1 MDALLGAASPTNFS
15 AIAIF
20 MRADFVVKFVLI
32 GLLAASL
39 WSWTVIVDKLFRF
52 AALGKQAGQFEDE
65 VNSGRALE
73 DVASEYGERPKPALP
88 RMLVTALKE
97 WREARTKGGLQGPGA
112 DTHIAMLM
120 GRIDRMLDSIIAR
133 ETRRVEA
140 GLGVLAIV
148 ATASP
153 FIGLFGT
160 VWGIMHAFQAIAAQ
174 KNTNLAI
181 VAPSIA
187 EALFTTAVGLI
198 AAIPAYIFYNK
209 FSTDA
214 GRYAGRLE
222 DFADDLATGGARRLA
237 GGATATTERQA
248 ASERERA

>member
-1 MDALLGAASPTNFS
+1 MDALFGAASPTNFS
-15 AIAIF
+15 ALAIF
-20 MRADFVVKFVLI
+20 IRGDFVVKFVLI

-39 WSWTVIVDKLFRF
+39 WSWTVIIDKLFRF
-52 AALGKQAGQFEDE
+52 AALGKQANAFEDE
-65 VNSGRALE
+65 VNSGRSLE
-73 DVASEYGERPKPALP
+73 DVAGQYGDRPKQALP
-88 RMLVTALKE
+88 RMLSTALKE
-97 WREARTKGGLQGPGA
+97 WREARTKGGLSGPGA
-112 DTHIAMLM
+112 DTHAAMLI

-160 VWGIMHAFQAIAAQ
+160 VWGIMHAFVAIAAQ

-187 EALFTTAVGLI
+187 EALFTTAIGLV

-222 DFADDLATGGARRLA
+222 DFADDLATAVGRRLA
-237 GGATATTERQA
+237 GGIGGA
-248 ASERERA
+248 AAAQQPAERERA

>member
-1 MDALLGAASPTNFS
+1 MDAIVGAASPTNFS

-20 MRADFVVKFVLI
+20 MRGDFVVKFVLI
-32 GLLAASL
+32 GLIGASL
-39 WSWTVIVDKLFRF
+39 WSWTVIIDKLFRF
-52 AALGKQAGQFEDE
+52 SALAKQADRFEDQ
-65 VNSGRALE
+65 VNSGRPLE
-73 DVASEYGERPKPALP
+73 DVGGEYGERPKQALP
-88 RMLVTALKE
+88 RMLTTALKE
-97 WREARTKGGLQGPGA
+97 WRDTRTKGGLTGPSA
-112 DTHIAMLM
+112 DAQAAMLV

-133 ETRRVEA
+133 ESRRVEA

-198 AAIPAYIFYNK
+198 AAIPAYIAYNK

-214 GRYAGRLE
+214 SHYSGRLE
-222 DFADDLATGGARRLA
+222 GFADDLATAVARRLA
-237 GGATATTERQA
+237 TPGGDK
-248 ASERERA
+248 SERV

>member
-20 MRADFVVKFVLI
+20 VRGDFVVKLVLV
-32 GLLAASL
+32 GLLVASL
-39 WSWTVIVDKLFRF
+39 WSWTVIIDKLFRF
-52 AALGKQAGQFEDE
+52 AALGKQAGEFEDE

-73 DVASEYGERPKPALP
+73 DVVSEYGERPKQALP
-88 RMLVTALKE
+88 RMLVAALKE
-97 WREARTKGGLQGPGA
+97 WREARARGGLQGPGA
-112 DTHIAMLM
+112 DAHAAMLI

-133 ETRRVEA
+133 ESRRVEA

-160 VWGIMHAFQAIAAQ
+160 VWGIMHAFQSIAAQ

-214 GRYAGRLE
+214 SRYAGRME
-222 DFADDLATGGARRLA
+222 DFADDIATAVARRVA
-237 GGATATTERQA
+237 GGPA
-248 ASERERA
+248 ASTQQQPSERERA

>member
-1 MDALLGAASPTNFS
+1 MDALFGAASPTNFS
-15 AIAIF
+15 ALAIF
-20 MRADFVVKFVLI
+20 IRGDFVVKFVLI

-39 WSWTVIVDKLFRF
+39 WSWTVIIDKLFRF
-52 AALGKQAGQFEDE
+52 AALGKQANAFEDE
-65 VNSGRALE
+65 VNSGRSLE
-73 DVASEYGERPKPALP
+73 DVAGQYGDRPKQALP
-88 RMLVTALKE
+88 RMLSTALKE
-97 WREARTKGGLQGPGA
+97 WREARTKGGLSGPGA
-112 DTHIAMLM
+112 DTHAAMLI

-133 ETRRVEA
+133 ESRRIEA
-140 GLGVLAIV
+140 GLGALAIV

-160 VWGIMHAFQAIAAQ
+160 VWGIMHAFQSIAAQ

-214 GRYAGRLE
+214 SRYAGRLE
-222 DFADDLATGGARRLA
+222 DFADDLATAVGRRLA
-237 GGATATTERQA
+237 GGGA
-248 ASERERA
+248 AAQPTERERERT

>member
-20 MRADFVVKFVLI
+20 VRGDFVVKLVLI
-32 GLLAASL
+32 GLLAASV
-39 WSWTVIVDKLFRF
+39 WSWTVIIDKLFRF
-52 AALGKQAGQFEDE
+52 AVLGKQAGEFEDE

-73 DVASEYGERPKPALP
+73 DVAAEYGDRPKQALP

-97 WREARTKGGLQGPGA
+97 WREARTKGGLSGPGA
-112 DTHIAMLM
+112 DSHAAMLI

-133 ETRRVEA
+133 ESRRVEA

-160 VWGIMHAFQAIAAQ
+160 VWGIMHAFQSIAAQ

-214 GRYAGRLE
+214 GRYAGRME
-222 DFADDLATGGARRLA
+222 DFADDLATAVARRVGGAS
-237 GGATATTERQA
+237 A
-248 ASERERA
+248 AAAAAQPSERERA